1 MVFLV
6 LSLKDLSYDHLLRVV
21 SDPNPGPGTH
31 SQADLGTLLCTP
43 IICSSL
49 NMFITH
55 HMPKTQSIDVLWLL
69 FPSSEH

>member
-6 LSLKDLSYDHLLRVV
+6 LFLKDLSYDYPLRVV

-31 SQADLGTLLCTP
+31 SQANLGTLLFTP

-49 NMFITH
+49 
-55 HMPKTQSIDVLWLL
+55 PKTQSIEVLWLL